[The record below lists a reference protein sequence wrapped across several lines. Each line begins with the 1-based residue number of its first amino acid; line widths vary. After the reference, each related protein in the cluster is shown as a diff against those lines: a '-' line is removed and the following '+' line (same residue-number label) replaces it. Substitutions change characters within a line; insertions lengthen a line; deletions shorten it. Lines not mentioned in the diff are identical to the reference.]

1 MSLIVKEISKS
12 FGDVKVFEDI
22 SFRVEPKEIL
32 CIKGKSGEGKTT
44 LLRCMNNLETIDT
57 GSILINGLDISK
69 EKNSRVGQEIGLV
82 FQGYNLFPHL
92 SVMENLRIAPDYLKK
107 MSNEEIEERAKE
119 LIATLEIGG
128 KEDMYPYQLSGGQK
142 QRVAIARACMLDP
155 SVLCFDEPTSALD
168 YETTQQISIII
179 RRLAAQGMTIVI
191 VTHDDK
197 FVEEIADRIIL
208 MKNHEI
214 TEIQVVEP

>member
-1 MSLIVKEISKS
+1 MSLIVENISKA
-12 FGDVKVFEDI
+12 FGNVKVFEDI
-22 SFRVEPKEIL
+22 SFRVEPTQIV

-44 LLRCMNNLETIDT
+44 LLRCMNNLESVDS

-69 EKNSRVGQEIGLV
+69 EKDNSRVGQEIGLV

-92 SVMENLRIAPDYLKK
+92 TVMENLRIAPDYLKK
-107 MSNEEIEERAKE
+107 MTNEEIEERARE
-119 LIATLEIGG
+119 LIDTLEING

-179 RRLAAQGMTIVI
+179 RRLAARGMSIVI

-197 FVEEIADRIIL
+197 FVEEIAERVIVLKEGSI
-208 MKNHEI
+208 E
-214 TEIQVVEP
+214 EVEVL